1 VTMRVSPGAQ
11 QYVERLIERLR
22 RQVAD
27 LRRLERTGAAADEL
41 RRRRRTIA
49 RLQEELAAVVR
60 HTVSTA

>member
-1 VTMRVSPGAQ
+1 MSGGAQ
-11 QYVERLIERLR
+11 HHVERLLERLR

-27 LRRLERTGAAADEL
+27 LRRLGRTGATADEL
-41 RRRRRTIA
+41 RRRRMTIA